1 MSEILVIADHI
12 RGQLGD
18 ITLELIGAAIPL
30 KDMAG
35 AKLGV
40 VVVSHDPAQ
49 YDDILS
55 VEGVDE
61 ILHVTS
67 PTEYFDASFYDRAI
81 GQIVEERKASIL
93 VMPQSANGY
102 AYGPVVAAKLGAAFA
117 SDVMGLRVEGSQIL
131 ATKSIYENKVH
142 MDFGFDGQGIISLM
156 LRGATFPLAEGQGQ
170 PQLTEI
176 ACQAGQADTAWEHVE
191 YIEAPVSNI
200 DITKS
205 EFILSIGRGIQD
217 EEHVDRFASLADK
230 LNATLGC
237 SRPLADAGW
246 LPKPHQVGLSG
257 KMASNCK
264 LYLALGISGA
274 VQHLHGMKHVETI
287 IAVNTDPS
295 APIFNVAKYGVCMDV
310 FDFIE
315 EFEKLN
321 DI

>member
-1 MSEILVIADHI
+1 MGEILVIADHI
-12 RGQLGD
+12 RGQMGD
-18 ITLELIGAAIPL
+18 ITLELVGAGVSL
-30 KDMAG
+30 KEKMG
-35 AKLGV
+35 AKLV
-40 VVVSHDPAQ
+40 VAVISNEPAQ
-49 YDDILS
+49 YDASLS
-55 VEGVDE
+55 VNGVDE
-61 ILHVTS
+61 ILHVPS
-67 PTEYFDASFYDRAI
+67 PTEYFNASFYEQAVV
-81 GQIVEERKASIL
+81 QIVADRKTSVL
-93 VMPQSANGY
+93 LMPHSANGY

-117 SDVMGLRVEGSQIL
+117 SDVIGLKLEGGQIQ
-131 ATKSIYENKVH
+131 ASKSAYENKVH
-142 MDFGFDGQGIISLM
+142 MAFDFEGRPLISLM
-156 LRGATFPLAEGQGQ
+156 LRGATFPAAEGRGAPTVSEMAVQN
-170 PQLTEI
+170 I
-176 ACQAGQADTAWEHVE
+176 RDDNAWEHVE
-191 YIEAPVSNI
+191 YIEAPEADV

-217 EEHVDRFASLADK
+217 EAHVDRFANLAEK

-257 KMASNCK
+257 KMAANCK

-310 FDFIE
+310 FDFVD

-321 DI
+321 DV